1 MPNILNILKKTVFS
15 KEPFGLLILLA
26 IAMPI
31 AFSTWVALLNNFVI
45 EVSGFSG
52 VEIGWL
58 QSVREIPG
66 FLAVC
71 VIFILFFISEQRL
84 AYISLALLA
93 LAVAVTALFPDFKGL
108 IITTLI
114 SSIGF
119 HYYETV
125 NQSLQLQ
132 WLKKETA
139 PSSIGWIVAAG
150 SGSAFFVYIAIIILW
165 LNLNFNYFFI
175 YFFAGLLCLLI
186 VVFCFFYYPQFQ
198 IGKKQRLAIVVK
210 RRYWVYY
217 TLQFFSGAR
226 RQIFVVFASFM
237 MVEKYGFD
245 VHQITLLLLANF
257 LINIFMAPLIGR
269 FIEKF
274 GERLSLIVEYFGLMV
289 IFLLYAGLYYFDWS
303 YIVASILFIA
313 DHMFFGLAFAMKT
326 YFQKIAD
333 SEDFAPTAAVA
344 FTINHISAVFLPVL
358 LGYIWIHNNSAVF
371 YLAALLSFVS
381 LIVAILIPR
390 FPSKGNESILRVY
403 VFC

>member
-93 LAVAVTALFPDFKGL
+93 LAVAVTALFPEFKGL
-108 IITTLI
+108 IITTLV

-186 VVFCFFYYPQFQ
+186 VIFCFFYYPQFQ
-198 IGKKQRLAIVVK
+198 IGKKQRLAIVLK

-274 GERLSLIVEYFGLMV
+274 GERLSLIVEYVGLMV

-303 YIVASILFIA
+303 YVVASILFIA

-371 YLAALLSFVS
+371 YLAAVLSFIS

-390 FPSKGNESILRVY
+390 FPSKGNESILRV
-403 VFC
+403 

>member
-93 LAVAVTALFPDFKGL
+93 LAVAVTALFPEFKGL

-186 VVFCFFYYPQFQ
+186 VIFCFFYYPQFQ
-198 IGKKQRLAIVVK
+198 IGKKQRLAIVLK

-245 VHQITLLLLANF
+245 VHQITFLLLTNF

-371 YLAALLSFVS
+371 YLAAVLSFIS

-390 FPSKGNESILRVY
+390 FPSKGNESILRV
-403 VFC
+403 

>member
-1 MPNILNILKKTVFS
+1 MPNISNILKKTVFS

-58 QSVREIPG
+58 QSVREVPG

-71 VIFILFFISEQRL
+71 VIFILFLISEQRL
-84 AYISLALLA
+84 AYISLTLLA
-93 LAVAVTALFPDFKGL
+93 LAVAVTAIFPTFKGL
-108 IITTLI
+108 IFTTLI

-186 VVFCFFYYPQFQ
+186 VAFSFFYYPQFQ
-198 IGKKQRLAIVVK
+198 IGKKQKLSIVIK

-245 VHQITLLLLANF
+245 VYQITLLLLTNF

-303 YIVASILFIA
+303 YVVASILFIA

-371 YLAALLSFVS
+371 YLAAILSFIS
-381 LIVAILIPR
+381 LIVAMLIPR
-390 FPSKGNESILRVY
+390 FPSKGNESILRI
-403 VFC
+403 

>member
-93 LAVAVTALFPDFKGL
+93 LAVAITALFPEFKGL

-371 YLAALLSFVS
+371 YLAAVLSFIS
-381 LIVAILIPR
+381 LVVAILIPR
-390 FPSKGNESILRVY
+390 FPSKGNESILRV
-403 VFC
+403 

>member
-1 MPNILNILKKTVFS
+1 MLNISYILKKTVFS

-26 IAMPI
+26 MAMPI

-45 EVSGFSG
+45 EVSDFSG
-52 VEIGWL
+52 IEIGWL

-71 VIFILFFISEQRL
+71 VIFILFYISEQRL

-93 LAVAVTALFPDFKGL
+93 VAVAVTALFPSFQGL
-108 IITTLI
+108 ILTTLI

-132 WLKKETA
+132 WLQKKTA

-150 SGSAFFVYIAIIILW
+150 SGSAFFVYIAIIVLW

-175 YFFAGLLCLLI
+175 YFCAGALCLLI
-186 VVFCFFYYPQFQ
+186 VVFCFFYYPQFH
-198 IGKKQRLAIVVK
+198 IGKKQRLSFVIK

-245 VHQITLLLLANF
+245 VHQITLLLLTNF

-269 FIEKF
+269 FIENF
-274 GERLSLIVEYFGLMV
+274 GERLSLIIEYFGLMI

-303 YIVASILFIA
+303 YIVASVLFIA

-333 SEDFAPTAAVA
+333 AEDFAPTAAVA
-344 FTINHISAVFLPVL
+344 FTINHISAIFLPVL
-358 LGYIWIHNNSAVF
+358 LGYIWIYNNSAVF
-371 YLAALLSFVS
+371 YLAAILSFIS
-381 LIVAILIPR
+381 LIVALLIPR
-390 FPSKGNESILRVY
+390 SPSKGNESIL
-403 VFC
+403 

>member
-93 LAVAVTALFPDFKGL
+93 LAVAVTALFPEFKGL

-175 YFFAGLLCLLI
+175 YLFAGLLCLLI

-198 IGKKQRLAIVVK
+198 IGKKQRLAIVLK

-344 FTINHISAVFLPVL
+344 FTINHISAVFLPVI

-371 YLAALLSFVS
+371 YLAAVLSFIS

-390 FPSKGNESILRVY
+390 FPSKGNESILRV
-403 VFC
+403 

>member
-1 MPNILNILKKTVFS
+1 MPNIFNILKKTVFS

-45 EVSGFSG
+45 EVSSFSG

-93 LAVAVTALFPDFKGL
+93 LAVAVTALFPEFKGL

-165 LNLNFNYFFI
+165 LNLNFNYFF
-175 YFFAGLLCLLI
+175 YLPHCRFI
-186 VVFCFFYYPQFQ
+186 V
-198 IGKKQRLAIVVK
+198 
-210 RRYWVYY
+210 
-217 TLQFFSGAR
+217 
-226 RQIFVVFASFM
+226 
-237 MVEKYGFD
+237 
-245 VHQITLLLLANF
+245 
-257 LINIFMAPLIGR
+257 LINC
-269 FIEKF
+269 
-274 GERLSLIVEYFGLMV
+274 Y
-289 IFLLYAGLYYFDWS
+289 FLLF
-303 YIVASILFIA
+303 LFS
-313 DHMFFGLAFAMKT
+313 T
-326 YFQKIAD
+326 
-333 SEDFAPTAAVA
+333 
-344 FTINHISAVFLPVL
+344 
-358 LGYIWIHNNSAVF
+358 
-371 YLAALLSFVS
+371 VS
-381 LIVAILIPR
+381 
-390 FPSKGNESILRVY
+390 N
-403 VFC
+403 

>member
-71 VIFILFFISEQRL
+71 VIFILFFVSEQRL

-93 LAVAVTALFPDFKGL
+93 LAVAVTALFPEFKGL

-175 YFFAGLLCLLI
+175 YLCAGLLCLLI

-198 IGKKQRLAIVVK
+198 IGKKQRLAIVLK

-245 VHQITLLLLANF
+245 VHQITLLLLTNF

-274 GERLSLIVEYFGLMV
+274 GERLSLIVEYFGLMI

-371 YLAALLSFVS
+371 YLAAVLSFIS
-381 LIVAILIPR
+381 LVVALLIPR
-390 FPSKGNESILRVY
+390 FPSKGNESILSN
-403 VFC
+403 

>member
-93 LAVAVTALFPDFKGL
+93 LAVAVTALFPEFKGL

-198 IGKKQRLAIVVK
+198 IGKKQRLAIVLK

-371 YLAALLSFVS
+371 YLAAVLSFIS
-381 LIVAILIPR
+381 LVVAILIPR
-390 FPSKGNESILRVY
+390 FPSKGNESILRV
-403 VFC
+403 

>member
-45 EVSGFSG
+45 EISGFSG

-71 VIFILFFISEQRL
+71 VIFILFFLSEQRL

-108 IITTLI
+108 IITTLV

-186 VVFCFFYYPQFQ
+186 VIFCFFYYPQFQ
-198 IGKKQRLAIVVK
+198 IGKKQRLAIVLK

-326 YFQKIAD
+326 YFQKIAN

-358 LGYIWIHNNSAVF
+358 LGYIWIQNNSAVF
-371 YLAALLSFVS
+371 YLAAVLSFFS
-381 LIVAILIPR
+381 LMVAILIPR
-390 FPSKGNESILRVY
+390 FPSKGNESILCV
-403 VFC
+403 

>member
-66 FLAVC
+66 FLAVL

-93 LAVAVTALFPDFKGL
+93 LAVAVTALFPEFKGL
-108 IITTLI
+108 IITTLV

-186 VVFCFFYYPQFQ
+186 VAFCFFYYPHFQ
-198 IGKKQRLAIVVK
+198 IGKKQKLSIVIK

-245 VHQITLLLLANF
+245 VHQITLLLLTNF

-269 FIEKF
+269 FIERF

-289 IFLLYAGLYYFDWS
+289 
-303 YIVASILFIA
+303 
-313 DHMFFGLAFAMKT
+313 
-326 YFQKIAD
+326 
-333 SEDFAPTAAVA
+333 
-344 FTINHISAVFLPVL
+344 
-358 LGYIWIHNNSAVF
+358 
-371 YLAALLSFVS
+371 
-381 LIVAILIPR
+381 
-390 FPSKGNESILRVY
+390 
-403 VFC
+403 

>member
-93 LAVAVTALFPDFKGL
+93 LAVAVTALFPEFKGL

-186 VVFCFFYYPQFQ
+186 IVFCFFYYPQFQ
-198 IGKKQRLAIVVK
+198 IGKKQRLAIVLK

-371 YLAALLSFVS
+371 YLAAVLSFIS

-390 FPSKGNESILRVY
+390 FPSKGNESILRV
-403 VFC
+403 

>member
-45 EVSGFSG
+45 EVSSFSG

-108 IITTLI
+108 IITTLV

-175 YFFAGLLCLLI
+175 YSFAGLLCLLI
-186 VVFCFFYYPQFQ
+186 VIFCFFYYPQFQ
-198 IGKKQRLAIVVK
+198 IGKKQRLAIVLK

-245 VHQITLLLLANF
+245 VHQITLLLLTNF

-371 YLAALLSFVS
+371 YLAAVLSFIS

-390 FPSKGNESILRVY
+390 FPSKGNESILRV
-403 VFC
+403 

>member
-93 LAVAVTALFPDFKGL
+93 LAVAVTALFPEFKGL

-175 YFFAGLLCLLI
+175 YLFAGLLCLLI

-198 IGKKQRLAIVVK
+198 IGKKQRLAIVLK

-245 VHQITLLLLANF
+245 VHQITLLLLTNF

-371 YLAALLSFVS
+371 YLAALLSFIS
-381 LIVAILIPR
+381 LLVAILIPR
-390 FPSKGNESILRVY
+390 FPSKGNESILRV
-403 VFC
+403 

>member
-1 MPNILNILKKTVFS
+1 MLNISHILKKTIFS
-15 KEPFGLLILLA
+15 KEPFGLLVLLA
-26 IAMPI
+26 MAMPI

-66 FLAVC
+66 FLAVL
-71 VIFILFFISEQRL
+71 VVFILFFISEQRL

-93 LAVAVTALFPDFKGL
+93 LAVAVTALFPEFKGL
-108 IITTLI
+108 IFTTLI

-165 LNLNFNYFFI
+165 LNLNFNYFLI
-175 YFFAGLLCLLI
+175 YFFAGVLCLLI
-186 VVFCFFYYPQFQ
+186 VVFCFVYYPHFE
-198 IGKKQRLAIVVK
+198 IGKKQRLSIVLK

-217 TLQFFSGAR
+217 ILQFFSGAR

-245 VHQITLLLLANF
+245 VHQITLLLLTNF
-257 LINIFMAPLIGR
+257 LINMFMAPLIGR

-289 IFLLYAGLYYFDWS
+289 IFLLYAGLYYFNWS
-303 YIVASILFIA
+303 YIIASVLFIA

-371 YLAALLSFVS
+371 YLAAILSFIS
-381 LIVAILIPR
+381 LIVAMLIPR
-390 FPSKGNESILRVY
+390 FPSKGNESILR
-403 VFC
+403 F

>member
-1 MPNILNILKKTVFS
+1 MPSIFNILKKTIFS
-15 KEPFGLLILLA
+15 KEPFGLLILMA

-45 EVSGFSG
+45 EISNFSG

-71 VIFILFFISEQRL
+71 VIFILFFVREQSL
-84 AYISLALLA
+84 AYISLTLLA
-93 LAVAVTALFPDFKGL
+93 LSTAATALFPTFQGL

-114 SSIGF
+114 GSIGF

-132 WLKKETA
+132 WLKKESA

-150 SGSAFFVYIAIIILW
+150 SGSAFLVYIAIIIFW
-165 LNLNFNYFFI
+165 LNLNFSYFII
-175 YFFAGLLCLLI
+175 YAIAGLFSLLI
-186 VVFCFFYYPQFQ
+186 VVFCFLYYPYFEV
-198 IGKKQRLAIVVK
+198 GKKQRLAIVLK

-237 MVEKYGFD
+237 MVEKYGFG
-245 VHQITLLLLANF
+245 VHQITFLLLTNF

-274 GERLSLIVEYFGLMV
+274 GERVSLIVEYTGLTV

-344 FTINHISAVFLPVL
+344 FTINHISAIFLPAF
-358 LGYIWIHNNSAVF
+358 LGYVWINNNSAVF
-371 YLAALLSFVS
+371 YIAAILSFFSLLVS
-381 LIVAILIPR
+381 LLIPR
-390 FPSKGNESILRVY
+390 FPCKGKESIL
-403 VFC
+403 

>member
-1 MPNILNILKKTVFS
+1 MLNISYILKKTVFS

-26 IAMPI
+26 MAMPI

-45 EVSGFSG
+45 EVSDFSG
-52 VEIGWL
+52 IEIGWL

-71 VIFILFFISEQRL
+71 VIFILFYVSEQIL

-93 LAVAVTALFPDFKGL
+93 VAVAVTALFPSFQGL
-108 IITTLI
+108 ILTTLI

-132 WLKKETA
+132 WFKKETA

-150 SGSAFFVYIAIIILW
+150 SGSAFFVYIAIIVLW

-175 YFFAGLLCLLI
+175 YFCAGALCLLI
-186 VVFCFFYYPQFQ
+186 VVFCYFYYPKFH
-198 IGKKQRLAIVVK
+198 IGKKQRLSIVLK

-245 VHQITLLLLANF
+245 VHQITLLLLTNF

-269 FIEKF
+269 FIENF
-274 GERLSLIVEYFGLMV
+274 GERLSLIVEYFGLMI
-289 IFLLYAGLYYFDWS
+289 IFLLYAGLYYFEWS
-303 YIVASILFIA
+303 YLVASVLFIA

-333 SEDFAPTAAVA
+333 PEDFAPTAAVA

-358 LGYIWIHNNSAVF
+358 LGYIWIYNNSAVF
-371 YLAALLSFVS
+371 YLAAILSFIS
-381 LIVAILIPR
+381 LIVALLIPR
-390 FPSKGNESILRVY
+390 SPSKGNESIL
-403 VFC
+403 

>member
-71 VIFILFFISEQRL
+71 VIFILFFMSEQRL

-93 LAVAVTALFPDFKGL
+93 LAVAVTALFPEFKGL
-108 IITTLI
+108 IITTLV

-186 VVFCFFYYPQFQ
+186 VIFCFFYYPQFQ
-198 IGKKQRLAIVVK
+198 IGKKQRLAIVLK

-245 VHQITLLLLANF
+245 VHQITFLLLTNF

-371 YLAALLSFVS
+371 YLAAVLSFIS

-390 FPSKGNESILRVY
+390 FPSKGNESILRV
-403 VFC
+403 

>member
-1 MPNILNILKKTVFS
+1 MPNISNILKKTVFS

-58 QSVREIPG
+58 QSVREVPG

-71 VIFILFFISEQRL
+71 VIFILFLISEQRL
-84 AYISLALLA
+84 AYISLTLLA
-93 LAVAVTALFPDFKGL
+93 LAVAVTAIFPTFKGL
-108 IITTLI
+108 IFTTLI

-186 VVFCFFYYPQFQ
+186 VAFSFFYYPQFH
-198 IGKKQRLAIVVK
+198 IGKKQKLSIVIK

-245 VHQITLLLLANF
+245 VYQITLLLLTNF

-274 GERLSLIVEYFGLMV
+274 GERLSLIVEYFGLV
-289 IFLLYAGLYYFDWS
+289 IIFLLYAGLYYFDWS
-303 YIVASILFIA
+303 YVVASILFIA

-371 YLAALLSFVS
+371 YLAAILSFIS
-381 LIVAILIPR
+381 LIVAMLIPR
-390 FPSKGNESILRVY
+390 FPSKGNESILRI
-403 VFC
+403 

>member
-93 LAVAVTALFPDFKGL
+93 LAVAVTALFPEFKGL

-198 IGKKQRLAIVVK
+198 IGKKQRLAIVLK

-245 VHQITLLLLANF
+245 VHQITFLLLTNF

-371 YLAALLSFVS
+371 YLAAVLSFIS
-381 LIVAILIPR
+381 LVVAILIPR
-390 FPSKGNESILRVY
+390 FPSKGNESILRV
-403 VFC
+403 

>member
-1 MPNILNILKKTVFS
+1 MPSIFNILKKTIFS
-15 KEPFGLLILLA
+15 KEPFGLLILMA

-45 EVSGFSG
+45 EVSNFSG

-71 VIFILFFISEQRL
+71 VIFILFFVREQSL
-84 AYISLALLA
+84 AYISLTLLA
-93 LAVAVTALFPDFKGL
+93 LATAVTALFPTFQGL

-114 SSIGF
+114 GSIGF

-132 WLKKETA
+132 WLKKESA

-150 SGSAFFVYIAIIILW
+150 SGSAFLVYIAIIIFW
-165 LNLNFNYFFI
+165 LNLNFSYFII
-175 YFFAGLLCLLI
+175 YAIAGLFSLLI
-186 VVFCFFYYPQFQ
+186 VVFCFLYYPYFEV
-198 IGKKQRLAIVVK
+198 GKKQRLAIVLK

-237 MVEKYGFD
+237 MVEKYGFG
-245 VHQITLLLLANF
+245 VHQITFLLLTNF

-274 GERLSLIVEYFGLMV
+274 GERVSLIVEYTGLTV

-344 FTINHISAVFLPVL
+344 FTINHISAIFLPAF
-358 LGYIWIHNNSAVF
+358 LGYVWINNNSAVF
-371 YLAALLSFVS
+371 YIAAILSFFSLLVS
-381 LIVAILIPR
+381 LLIPR
-390 FPSKGNESILRVY
+390 FPCKGKESIL
-403 VFC
+403 

>member
-71 VIFILFFISEQRL
+71 VIFILFFLSEQRL

-93 LAVAVTALFPDFKGL
+93 LAVAVTALFPEFKGL

-175 YFFAGLLCLLI
+175 YLFAGSLCLLI

-198 IGKKQRLAIVVK
+198 IGKKQRLAIVLK

-245 VHQITLLLLANF
+245 VHQITFLLLTNF
-257 LINIFMAPLIGR
+257 LINIFMAPVIGR

-371 YLAALLSFVS
+371 YLAAVLSFIS
-381 LIVAILIPR
+381 LVVAILIPR
-390 FPSKGNESILRVY
+390 FPSKGNESILRV
-403 VFC
+403 

>member
-93 LAVAVTALFPDFKGL
+93 LAVAVTALFPEFKGL

-186 VVFCFFYYPQFQ
+186 VIFCFFYYPQFR
-198 IGKKQRLAIVVK
+198 IGKKQRLAVVLK

-245 VHQITLLLLANF
+245 VHQITLLLLTNF
-257 LINIFMAPLIGR
+257 LVNIFMAPLVGR

-303 YIVASILFIA
+303 YVVASILFIA

-371 YLAALLSFVS
+371 YLAAVLSFIS
-381 LIVAILIPR
+381 LVVAILIPR
-390 FPSKGNESILRVY
+390 FPSKGNESIL
-403 VFC
+403 

>member
-1 MPNILNILKKTVFS
+1 M
-15 KEPFGLLILLA
+15 LILLA
-26 IAMPI
+26 MAMPI

-45 EVSGFSG
+45 EVSDFSG
-52 VEIGWL
+52 IEIGWL

-71 VIFILFFISEQRL
+71 VIFILFYISEQRL

-93 LAVAVTALFPDFKGL
+93 LAVAVTALFPSFEGL
-108 IITTLI
+108 ILTTLI

-175 YFFAGLLCLLI
+175 YFCAGAICLTI
-186 VVFCFFYYPQFQ
+186 VVFCLFYYPQFQ
-198 IGKKQRLAIVVK
+198 IGRKQRLSIVLK

-245 VHQITLLLLANF
+245 VHQITLLLLTNF
-257 LINIFMAPLIGR
+257 LINVFMAPLIGR

-303 YIVASILFIA
+303 YLVASVLFIA

-333 SEDFAPTAAVA
+333 VEDFAPTAAVA

-358 LGYIWIHNNSAVF
+358 LGYIWIYNNSAVF
-371 YLAALLSFVS
+371 YLAAILSFIS
-381 LIVAILIPR
+381 LIVAFLIPR
-390 FPSKGNESILRVY
+390 FPSKGNESIL
-403 VFC
+403 

>member
-108 IITTLI
+108 IITTLV

-186 VVFCFFYYPQFQ
+186 VIFCFFYYPQFQ
-198 IGKKQRLAIVVK
+198 IGKKQRLAIVLK

-371 YLAALLSFVS
+371 YLAAVLSFIS
-381 LIVAILIPR
+381 LIVAIMIPR
-390 FPSKGNESILRVY
+390 FPSKGNESILRV
-403 VFC
+403 

>member
-93 LAVAVTALFPDFKGL
+93 LAVAVTALFPEFKGL
-108 IITTLI
+108 IITTLV

-198 IGKKQRLAIVVK
+198 IGKKQRLAIVLK

-245 VHQITLLLLANF
+245 VHQITFLLLTNF

-371 YLAALLSFVS
+371 YLAAVLSFIS

-390 FPSKGNESILRVY
+390 FPSKGNESILRV
-403 VFC
+403 

>member
-1 MPNILNILKKTVFS
+1 M
-15 KEPFGLLILLA
+15 
-26 IAMPI
+26 AMPI

-45 EVSGFSG
+45 EVSDFSG
-52 VEIGWL
+52 IEIGWL

-71 VIFILFFISEQRL
+71 VIFILFYISEQRL

-93 LAVAVTALFPDFKGL
+93 VAVAVTALFPSFQGL
-108 IITTLI
+108 ILTTLI

-150 SGSAFFVYIAIIILW
+150 SGSAFFVYIAIIVLW

-175 YFFAGLLCLLI
+175 YFYAGALCLLI
-186 VVFCFFYYPQFQ
+186 VVFCYFYYPQFH
-198 IGKKQRLAIVVK
+198 IGQKQRLSIVIK

-245 VHQITLLLLANF
+245 VHHITLLLLTNF

-269 FIEKF
+269 FIENF
-274 GERLSLIVEYFGLMV
+274 GERLSLIVEYFGLMI

-303 YIVASILFIA
+303 YVIASVLFIA

-333 SEDFAPTAAVA
+333 AEDFAPTAAVA

-358 LGYIWIHNNSAVF
+358 LGYIWIYNNSAVF
-371 YLAALLSFVS
+371 YLAAILSFIS
-381 LIVAILIPR
+381 LIVALLIPR
-390 FPSKGNESILRVY
+390 FPSKGNESIL
-403 VFC
+403 

>member
-1 MPNILNILKKTVFS
+1 MPNILNILKKVVFS

-26 IAMPI
+26 MAMPI

-45 EVSGFSG
+45 EVSDFSG
-52 VEIGWL
+52 IEIGWL
-58 QSVREIPG
+58 QSIREIPG

-84 AYISLALLA
+84 AYISLTLLA
-93 LAVAVTALFPDFKGL
+93 LAVAVTALFPSFQGL
-108 IITTLI
+108 ILTTLI

-175 YFFAGLLCLLI
+175 YLCAGALCLLI

-198 IGKKQRLAIVVK
+198 IGKKQRLSIVLK

-245 VHQITLLLLANF
+245 VHQITLLLLTNF

-303 YIVASILFIA
+303 YLVASVLFIA

-333 SEDFAPTAAVA
+333 AEDFAPTAAVA

-358 LGYIWIHNNSAVF
+358 LGYVWIYNNSAVF
-371 YLAALLSFVS
+371 YLAAILSFIS
-381 LIVAILIPR
+381 LIVALLIPR
-390 FPSKGNESILRVY
+390 YPCKGNESIL
-403 VFC
+403 

>member
-93 LAVAVTALFPDFKGL
+93 VAVAVTALFPEFKGL

-198 IGKKQRLAIVVK
+198 IGKKQRLAIVLK

-303 YIVASILFIA
+303 YIVASLLFIA

-371 YLAALLSFVS
+371 YLAAILSFIS

-390 FPSKGNESILRVY
+390 FPSKGNESILRV
-403 VFC
+403 

>member
-26 IAMPI
+26 VAMPI

-93 LAVAVTALFPDFKGL
+93 LAVAVTALFPEFKGL
-108 IITTLI
+108 IITTLV

-175 YFFAGLLCLLI
+175 YLFAGSLCLLI

-198 IGKKQRLAIVVK
+198 IGKKQRLAIVLK

-371 YLAALLSFVS
+371 YLAAILSFIS

-390 FPSKGNESILRVY
+390 FPSKGNESILRV
-403 VFC
+403 

>member
-93 LAVAVTALFPDFKGL
+93 LAVAVTALFPEFKGL

-186 VVFCFFYYPQFQ
+186 VVFCYFYYPQFQ
-198 IGKKQRLAIVVK
+198 IGKKQRLAIVLK

-371 YLAALLSFVS
+371 YLAAVLSFIS
-381 LIVAILIPR
+381 LVVAILIPR
-390 FPSKGNESILRVY
+390 FPSKGNESILRV
-403 VFC
+403 

>member
-93 LAVAVTALFPDFKGL
+93 LAVAVTALFPEFKGL

-186 VVFCFFYYPQFQ
+186 VIFCFFYYPQFQ
-198 IGKKQRLAIVVK
+198 IGKKQRLAIVLK

-371 YLAALLSFVS
+371 YLAAVLSFIS

-390 FPSKGNESILRVY
+390 FPSKGNESILRV
-403 VFC
+403 